1 VREVTINRRIVLAS
15 RPEGMPQE
23 SDFALEESELLPLG
37 DDQVT
42 VEVSHLSIDAF
53 IRTTLDARVGHHG
66 SIPLGAPIVAL
77 GVGKVTDSTFEGLS
91 AGDWVTGPMM
101 AQTHAQM
108 PGAVFQRIDTDIAP
122 PSAYLGALGMTT
134 GLTAY
139 VGLLEVVGVSGGE
152 TVVVSG
158 AAGAVGSVACQL
170 AKIQGAAVIGIAGGA
185 EKGRYLTETIGA
197 DAAIDYR
204 NDDVAARLDQ
214 LAPDGID
221 VYFDNVGGELL
232 DIVLDRLA
240 TGARVSICGAISQYD
255 HLDDVRGPKLYL
267 RLAER
272 NARMCGFTV
281 DHYSERFAEARE
293 KLAGWMT
300 EGRLTLPEHIE
311 TGIERFPA
319 ALNMLFTGGHMGK
332 LLVCP

>member
-1 VREVTINRRIVLAS
+1 MTSNRRIVLET
-15 RPEGMPQE
+15 RPQGQPRV
-23 SDFALEESELLPLG
+23 SDFALEESDLLPLG
-37 DDQVT
+37 ADQVT

-53 IRTTLDARVGHHG
+53 IRTTLEEREGLHG

-77 GVGKVTDSTFEGLS
+77 GVGKIIDSTFDGL
-91 AGDWVTGPMM
+91 AVGDWVTGPMM

-108 PGAVFQRIDTDIAP
+108 PGAMFQKIDTSIAP
-122 PSAYLGALGMTT
+122 ASAYLGVLGMTT

-139 VGLLEVVGVSGGE
+139 FGLLEVV
-152 TVVVSG
+152 TVNPGDTVAVSG

-170 AKIQGAAVIGIAGGA
+170 AKIHGATVIGIAGGPD
-185 EKGRYLTETIGA
+185 KRRYLTDTIGA
-197 DAAIDYR
+197 DAGIDYK
-204 NDDVAARLDQ
+204 NEDVGARLDE
-214 LAPDGID
+214 LAPDGVD

-232 DIVLDRLA
+232 DTVLDRLK

-281 DHYSERFAEARE
+281 DHYADGFTDARR
-293 KLAGWMT
+293 KLAGWLA
-300 EGRLTLPEHIE
+300 EGWLTLPEHIE
-311 TGIERFPA
+311 SGIERFPE
-319 ALNMLFTGGHMGK
+319 ALIMLFSGGHMGK
-332 LLVCP
+332 LLVAP